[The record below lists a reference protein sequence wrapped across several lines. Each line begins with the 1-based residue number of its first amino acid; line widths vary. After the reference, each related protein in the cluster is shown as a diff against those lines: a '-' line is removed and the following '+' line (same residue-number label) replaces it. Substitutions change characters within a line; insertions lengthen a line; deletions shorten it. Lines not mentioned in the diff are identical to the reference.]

1 MSFGLLSLF
10 FASAIGGLNPVVLK
24 IGLRELPPLTLIAI
38 RFFLA
43 TCIMFPFFYGKL
55 RHLSKRD
62 IAKLTVVSSLFTLN
76 VALFTTGIGHTTI
89 IMSQILSMISPIIVG
104 IFAVFIVRE
113 HMQKENIIGVGIAMI
128 GVIFLMTQSYNG
140 AGNTFGTPYGNMMVF
155 LSMILWC
162 LYITLSRRL
171 IRRYS
176 PMTVS
181 FFTMA
186 VSGIALLTIAA
197 PIELYFHPVDFS
209 HLTMS
214 SISSITYLVFI
225 ATLFFFPLMQY
236 GIKHTNAFTASL
248 TSYISPVFGGGVAVL
263 FLGEKITQ
271 AFLIGTVFILVGVL
285 YSMNIK
291 YLKKY
296 IPAMLEYIHD

>member
-1 MSFGLLSLF
+1 MTLGLLALF
-10 FASAIGGLNPVVLK
+10 IASAVGGLNPVVLK
-24 IGLRELPPLTLIAI
+24 IGLRELPPLTLIAL

-43 TCIMFPFFYGKL
+43 TCILLPFIYKKL

-62 IAKLTVVSSLFTLN
+62 IAKLTIVSSLFTLN
-76 VALFTTGIGHTTI
+76 VALFTTGIGNTTV
-89 IMSQILSMISPIIVG
+89 IMSQILSMISPIVVG
-104 IFAVFIVRE
+104 IFAIFIVKE

-140 AGNTFGTPYGNMMVF
+140 AGNTFGTPFGNMLVF
-155 LSMILWC
+155 LSMIFWC

-186 VSGIALLTIAA
+186 VSGAVLLTVAA
-197 PIELYFHPVDFS
+197 PIELYFHAVDLS
-209 HLTMS
+209 TLT
-214 SISSITYLVFI
+214 ISTAGSLTYLVFI
-225 ATLFFFPLMQY
+225 ATLFFFPMMQY

-263 FLGEKITQ
+263 FMGEKITQ
-271 AFLIGTVFILVGVL
+271 PFIIGTVFILLGVL
-285 YSMNIK
+285 YSTNIK

-296 IPAMLEYIHD
+296 LPAMLE